1 MVVLQSIIE
10 HKDAVERFL
19 SQSNALQE
27 PEKMKDEDLFK
38 YLPEL
43 KKSNGACKR
52 LKCIPGQLKL
62 DVSSCPTEPKYC
74 LTSKLAKIEPYP
86 GKLQTL

>member
-1 MVVLQSIIE
+1 M
-10 HKDAVERFL
+10 R
-19 SQSNALQE
+19 
-27 PEKMKDEDLFK
+27 DEDLFK
-38 YLPEL
+38 YVPEL